1 MATLVF
7 IDEVLRSQTGAPIPQ
22 GIALFRTLK
31 ERERVLILS
40 KDKARDDVWLKAHK
54 INFVDDLIGL
64 ESVTFTDFPEWR
76 LVEYCRGQWHID
88 MVITSNPELATK
100 LLTVGITTLMFLH
113 PVYITERFRPDSRTG
128 VRAWESISK
137 EIATQQEAFIDDH
150 RLNRDI

>member
-1 MATLVF
+1 VATLVF

-31 ERERVLILS
+31 EKGRVLILS
-40 KDKARDDVWLKAHK
+40 KDKARDDIWLKAHK

-150 RLNRDI
+150 RLNRDL

>member
-1 MATLVF
+1 VATLVF